1 MRWNDTPTF
10 QSAREISRRVHE
22 RQTSARRI
30 VEQTLLAIAAI
41 DSEIAAFC
49 TLSDTALAEAD
60 AIDRR
65 VAAGEPVGPLAGV
78 PLAVKDLIP
87 TKGLRSTYGSP
98 LYADNI
104 PAEDEIVVARLKAA
118 GAIVIGKTNTAE
130 FGYGATGHNPLFPTT
145 RNPWNTALTPGGS
158 SAGSAAAVAAG
169 MVPAALGSDG
179 GGSVRIPAAL
189 TGTFGMKPSFGRVPL
204 WPGCRDPDEPG
215 ASGWEALEHIGP
227 ITRTVGDAALML
239 SVMSGPTPRDRH
251 SLPADGIDWMSH
263 EPTHTVGLRV
273 AFSADLG
280 FATVD
285 PEVAALTEMAARRL
299 ARSFD
304 FDLVAANPAT
314 GDMQAL
320 FETLVALDTDRAGLR
335 AAGASQGYAFR
346 GQLGDLLAR
355 DWTPD
360 EFTAAIMERKR
371 VVNTLWR
378 FMEDFDFLLT
388 PATASAAFPINLDG
402 PSHIGGR
409 PVLPSAWAPFS
420 ALVNLTGQPAA
431 SVPAGLTSDGRPVGL
446 QIVGRHLD
454 DIGVLRMARACEI
467 AMPWSYP
474 DTCLWEEI

>member
-1 MRWNDTPTF
+1 MSRHV
-10 QSAREISRRVHE
+10 RERK
-22 RQTSARRI
+22 TSARQI
-30 VEQTLLAIAAI
+30 VEQALSAIAAT
-41 DSEIAAFC
+41 DGDIAAFC

-60 AIDRR
+60 AIDRQ

-104 PAEDEIVVARLKAA
+104 PAEDEVVVSRLKAA

-145 RNPWNTALTPGGS
+145 RNPWNPALTPGGS

-169 MVPAALGSDG
+169 MVPVALGSDG

-204 WPGCRDPDEPG
+204 WPGCRNPDEPG

-251 SLPADGIDWMSH
+251 SLPAEPVDWMAH
-263 EPTHTVGLRV
+263 DPKHLTGARV

-285 PEVAALTEMAARRL
+285 PEVAALAAMTAERL
-299 ARSFD
+299 AKSFD
-304 FDLVAANPAT
+304 FELVTATPAI
-314 GDMQAL
+314 GDTQAL

-335 AAGASQGYAFR
+335 AVAARMDHTFT
-346 GQLGDLLAR
+346 GQLGRLLAR
-355 DWTPD
+355 DWSAD
-360 EFTAAIMERKR
+360 AFTAAIMERKR
-371 VVNTLWR
+371 VINTLWQ

-388 PATASAAFPINLDG
+388 PATASAAFPVDQDG
-402 PSHIGGR
+402 PTHIDGK
-409 PVLPSAWAPFS
+409 PVGPAAWAPFS
-420 ALVNLTGQPAA
+420 ALANLTGQPAA
-431 SVPAGLTSDGRPVGL
+431 SVPAGLTSEGLPCGL
-446 QIVGRHLD
+446 QIIGRHLD

-474 DTCLWEEI
+474 DARLWEEI

>member
-1 MRWNDTPTF
+1 MSRYV
-10 QSAREISRRVHE
+10 RERK
-22 RQTSARRI
+22 TSARQI
-30 VEQTLLAIAAI
+30 VEQAFSAIAAA
-41 DSEIAAFC
+41 DAEIAAFC

-104 PAEDEIVVARLKAA
+104 PAEDEVVVSRLKAA

-145 RNPWNTALTPGGS
+145 RNPWNPALTPGGS

-169 MVPAALGSDG
+169 MVPVSLGSDG

-204 WPGCRDPDEPG
+204 WPGCRNPDEPG

-251 SLPADGIDWMSH
+251 SLPAEPLDWMAH
-263 EPTHTVGLRV
+263 DPKHLKGARV

-285 PEVAALTEMAARRL
+285 TEVAALAAMTAEGL

-304 FDLVAANPAT
+304 FELFNAT
-314 GDMQAL
+314 PTIGDTQSV

-335 AAGASQGYAFR
+335 AAAARADHIFT
-346 GQLGDLLAR
+346 GQLGQLLAR
-355 DWTPD
+355 DWSAD
-360 EFTAAIMERKR
+360 AFTAAIMERKR
-371 VVNTLWR
+371 IVNTLWR

-388 PATASAAFPINLDG
+388 PATASAAFSADLDG
-402 PSHIGGR
+402 PTYIDGK
-409 PVLPSAWAPFS
+409 PVGPAAWAPFS
-420 ALVNLTGQPAA
+420 ALANLSGQPAA
-431 SVPAGLTSDGRPVGL
+431 SVPAGLNSEGLPCGL
-446 QIVGRHLD
+446 QIIGRHLD
-454 DIGVLRMARACEI
+454 DIGVLSMARACEI

-474 DTCLWEEI
+474 AASLWEEL